1 MENEEL
7 WATVIGQPE
16 AVSYLQTAVQSPVH
30 AYLFIGP
37 EGAGRRQAAFAFA
50 GSLLVSDSDS
60 EEESQRHRQLATL
73 GQHPDITYVVPQGS
87 SLLVEDAERIIKEAS
102 RSPIESNRK
111 IIIVDRFQTAEP
123 EVSASLLKTIEEPP
137 ASSVFVLLADD
148 VREHQVTIS
157 SRCVRVD
164 LPALSTEV
172 IAEALMETGEKQE
185 HAQFLALASSGSLER
200 ARLLSNDSSVI
211 KRYELWESIPTRLDH
226 TGATV
231 VTIVTEI
238 EEQISEAENPLLT
251 KHQQELDDL
260 TEREEAFGTRGSG
273 RKDLATRQKREIR
286 RFREEE
292 LTFGLAVL
300 SRQYL
305 DASEKEVE
313 EDILDATQR
322 ITTTALELL
331 ERNPNETLMLQA
343 LFLDL
348 PVLG

>member
-1 MENEEL
+1 MKNEEL
-7 WATVIGQPE
+7 WSTVIGQPE

-50 GSLLVSDSDS
+50 GSLLVSGS
-60 EEESQRHRQLATL
+60 EEEAQRHRQLAAL
-73 GQHPDITYVVPQGS
+73 GQHPDIAYVVSQGS
-87 SLLVEDAERIIKEAS
+87 SLLVEDAERIIREAS

-137 ASSVFVLLADD
+137 ASSIFILLADD
-148 VREHQVTIS
+148 VREHHATIS

-164 LPALSTEV
+164 LPALSIEV
-172 IAEALMETGEKQE
+172 IAEALMEAGEKQD
-185 HAQFLALASSGSLER
+185 HAQFLAMASSGSLER
-200 ARLLSNDSSVI
+200 ARLLSNDSSVM
-211 KRYELWESIPTRLDH
+211 KRYELWESIPTRLDD

-231 VTIVTEI
+231 AAIVTEI

-273 RKDLATRQKREIR
+273 RKDLTTRQKREIR

-313 EDILDATQR
+313 EKILNATQL

-343 LFLDL
+343 LLLEL
-348 PVLG
+348 PALG

>member
-1 MENEEL
+1 MKNEEL
-7 WATVIGQPE
+7 WSTVIGQPE

-50 GSLLVSDSDS
+50 GSLLVSGS
-60 EEESQRHRQLATL
+60 EEEAQRHRQLAAL
-73 GQHPDITYVVPQGS
+73 RQHPDIAYVVSQGS
-87 SLLVEDAERIIKEAS
+87 SLLVEDAERIIREAS

-137 ASSVFVLLADD
+137 ASSIFILLADD
-148 VREHQVTIS
+148 VREHHATIS

-164 LPALSTEV
+164 LPALSIEV
-172 IAEALMETGEKQE
+172 IAEALMETGEKQD
-185 HAQFLALASSGSLER
+185 HAQFLAMASSGSLER
-200 ARLLSNDSSVI
+200 ARLLSNDSSVM
-211 KRYELWESIPTRLDH
+211 KRYELWESIPTRLDD

-231 VTIVTEI
+231 AAIVTEI

-273 RKDLATRQKREIR
+273 RKDLTTRQKREIR

-313 EDILDATQR
+313 EKILNATQL

-343 LFLDL
+343 LLLEL
-348 PVLG
+348 PALG